1 MWSNDP
7 RRRAAMASKPATR
20 KPPRRTVCLV
30 RSPAADG
37 IAVVHL
43 AVGKEEAFYAVREFP
58 CEIGGRGFAVHRL
71 GLGTLYHARV
81 GAPEDTSCECKG
93 FLRHGHCKHTRG
105 LLALIDAGKL

>member
-1 MWSNDP
+1 
-7 RRRAAMASKPATR
+7 MASKPATR
-20 KPPRRTVCLV
+20 KPPRRTVGLV

-37 IAVVHL
+37 VAVVHF
-43 AVGKEEAFYAVREFP
+43 AVGKDEGFYAVYEVP

-71 GLGTLYHARV
+71 GLGTLYHVRV

-105 LLALIDAGKL
+105 LLALIEVGKL